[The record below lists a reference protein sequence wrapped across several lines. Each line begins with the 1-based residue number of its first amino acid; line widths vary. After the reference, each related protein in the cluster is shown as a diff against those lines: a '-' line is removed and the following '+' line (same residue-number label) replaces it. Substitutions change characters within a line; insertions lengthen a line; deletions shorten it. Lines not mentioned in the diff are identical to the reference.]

1 VEPARLN
8 VREAL
13 ENRRACRSFLGSP
26 LPPGLLDDFVD
37 RARRTPSA
45 GNAQG
50 VEFLVL
56 EGSEQTAAYWEVTLP
71 ERNRDVFPWPG
82 LLLAPA
88 LVVIYADADRYLE
101 RYSEPDKSAAGLGGS
116 DEDWPIPYWF
126 IDAAFAALA
135 LQLLVVGE
143 DLGCCFFGLFGRE
156 RAVADRFGA
165 PERQR
170 AIGAVAIGYPAPED
184 QRASASAGRGR
195 RDLDEVLHRG
205 RWSIPDVSPPED
217 HR

>member
-1 VEPARLN
+1 MEPPHLN

-13 ENRRACRSFLGSP
+13 ENRRACRSFLERP
-26 LPPGLLDDFVD
+26 LPPGLVDDFVD

-50 VEFLVL
+50 VGFLVL
-56 EGSEQTAAYWEVTLP
+56 EGSEQTGSYWEVTFP
-71 ERNRDVFPWPG
+71 KEDRDLFPWPG

-88 LVVIYADADRYLE
+88 LVVVYADADRYLE
-101 RYSEPDKSAAGLGGS
+101 RYSEPDKSAVGLGES

-143 DLGCCFFGLFGRE
+143 DLGCCFFGLFGHE
-156 RAVADRFGA
+156 RAIARRFGV

-170 AIGAVAIGYPAPED
+170 AIGAVAIGHPAPED

-195 RDLDEVLHRG
+195 RHLDEVLHRG
-205 RWSIPDVSPPED
+205 RWGIPDVSPQED
-217 HR
+217 RR